1 MKSLFIIFVLLG
13 LVFTSSTVSAQVEDY
28 TFSYSS
34 TNVYV
39 SQSLTYT
46 ISALDASTEYR
57 FSLYI
62 MRRDLPAIVESI
74 VQTQSCT
81 GSTSCT
87 IGFKLFELVPTNTFA
102 PAQVRD
108 NFGQLLGEHFLAP
121 GVDIAPWATNQ
132 QNPADEKTVISEGAR
147 PLFAAALGV
156 NHFEL
161 LVENGERIIT
171 TIGDYTLMHYRTSLA
186 DYQNEFIEINVAS
199 AASDSQ
205 AYFHVEEFVEYN
217 RHSSNPSISS
227 QNIHSFI
234 VLNTSGVL
242 PVFVDQA
249 QNAAFTGLYDNP
261 HTLTMGTGIYNYARL
276 DGAASVKSYGESVWI
291 VSSRKPDWTSTVRP
305 SIGITRNQVVTLRAV
320 EQAVYDAY
328 PDLTLLDCELGDPVA
343 SCDTVDSTDY
353 SFLTSRNV
361 AFAVDGTP
369 IENNF
374 VLWQRNA
381 TSWQYGQPLTKTNLY
396 FESGSYDIVP
406 IVGLDE
412 RIADI
417 VADSGVDQGTMFL
430 IFFLILNMLT
440 YIALFAMNLRSPMLY
455 GLVFLGFGVMF
466 MFSGWFTT
474 WIAIIMGFLMVIV
487 MLAMFKGTRN
497 AEA

>member
-1 MKSLFIIFVLLG
+1 M
-13 LVFTSSTVSAQVEDY
+13 
-28 TFSYSS
+28 
-34 TNVYV
+34 
-39 SQSLTYT
+39 
-46 ISALDASTEYR
+46 
-57 FSLYI
+57 
-62 MRRDLPAIVESI
+62 
-74 VQTQSCT
+74 
-81 GSTSCT
+81 
-87 IGFKLFELVPTNTFA
+87 
-102 PAQVRD
+102 
-108 NFGQLLGEHFLAP
+108 
-121 GVDIAPWATNQ
+121 
-132 QNPADEKTVISEGAR
+132 
-147 PLFAAALGV
+147 
-156 NHFEL
+156 
-161 LVENGERIIT
+161 
-171 TIGDYTLMHYRTSLA
+171 MHYRTSLA
-186 DYQNEFIEINVAS
+186 DYQDEFIEINVAS

-242 PVFVDQA
+242 PVFVDQS
-249 QNAAFTGLYDNP
+249 QNAAFTGIYDNP
-261 HTLTMGTGIYNYARL
+261 LTLTMGAGIYNYARL
-276 DGAASVKSYGESVWI
+276 DGASSVKSYGESVWI

-328 PDLTLLDCELGDPVA
+328 PDLTLLDCELGDPIA

-353 SFLTSRNV
+353 SFLLSRDV

-369 IENNF
+369 IESNF

-381 TSWQYGQPLTKTNLY
+381 TSWQYGQPLALTNLY

-417 VADSGVDQGTMFL
+417 VADSGVDSGTMFL
-430 IFFLILNMLT
+430 IFFLILNMVT

-455 GLVFLGFGVMF
+455 GLIFLGYGVMF
-466 MFSGWFTT
+466 MFSGWFQT
-474 WIAIIMGFLMVIV
+474 WIAIIMGFLMIIV